1 MAEKQLSGS
10 ELDIVWFEMWGGTMG
25 GDITPHIINVS
36 IYEDMFGNFLSAD
49 VLINDS
55 LNFPV
60 NTPIVGQEHL
70 RFKFRTKS
78 MDVGSELNAGDMQV
92 VSIKKRYLV
101 KERQQ
106 VYMLHA
112 ISAPGMSMLSQTIS
126 KSYRGMGISNIV
138 HDIYENYF
146 DTDYWDN
153 LIVEQTK
160 GIDNIIIPN
169 WKVRDALNWLAKRA
183 VNKNDCANY
192 LSYERLND
200 EDSNYPDQ
208 VFESVESAV
217 VRPPKQRF
225 IYSAGIT
232 DTKKLIKTAQGISEL
247 LDLRIANQFNVIHN
261 MTGGY
266 YASKLVTHDIVK
278 KKIRQQTH
286 SITDVF
292 IPDINHTDT
301 YMPIRANMSVGD
313 MDNTVG
319 LNYRECERV
328 SLAPEDLARAIDG
341 VDLENQYDNKIM
353 FYPKH
358 DRMYAKNKTDL
369 YDNEVEKWKLNRN
382 TMIQGLNQIKLMIT
396 FTGLS
401 KLHAGNMIEVIVPA
415 AQKVIEEQPG
425 SIKNKEELIDKQLSG
440 KYLITTLKHT
450 VTRADNTW
458 EYICR
463 AEVVKDGIGSA
474 P

>member
-10 ELDIVWFEMWGGTMG
+10 ELDIVWFELWGGTIG
-25 GDITPHIINVS
+25 GDIRPHIINVS
-36 IYEDMFGNFLSAD
+36 IYEDMFGNFLTAD
-49 VLINDS
+49 VMLNDS

-60 NTPIVGQEHL
+60 NTPIVGQEHV

-78 MDVGSELNAGDMQV
+78 MDSELNAGDMAV
-92 VSIKKRYLV
+92 ISIKKRYLV

-112 ISAPGMSMLSQTIS
+112 ISAPGMSMLSQTMS

-138 HDIYENYF
+138 HDICENYF
-146 DTDYWDN
+146 DTDYWDH
-153 LIVEQTK
+153 LVVEQTK

-183 VNKNDCANY
+183 VNENDCANY
-192 LSYERLND
+192 LCYERLND
-200 EDSNYPDQ
+200 EDSNYPDF
-208 VFESVESAV
+208 VFESIENAV
-217 VRPPKQRF
+217 AQPPKQKF
-225 IYSAGIT
+225 IYSAGVE
-232 DTKKLIKTAQGISEL
+232 DTKKLVKTAAGISEL
-247 LDLRIANQFNVIHN
+247 LELRIANQFNVLHN
-261 MTGGY
+261 IAGGY

-286 SITDVF
+286 SIKDVF

-301 YMPIRANMSVGD
+301 YMPIRANMSTGE
-313 MDNTVG
+313 MNNTIG
-319 LNYRECERV
+319 LDYRECERV
-328 SLAPEDLARAIDG
+328 SLAPEDAARPTDG
-341 VDLENQYDNKIM
+341 IDLENQYDNKVL

-358 DRMYAKNKTDL
+358 DRMYAKSKTDL

-382 TMIQGLNQIKLMIT
+382 TMIQSLNQIKLMIS

-401 KLHAGNMIEVIVPA
+401 TLHAGNTIEVIVPA
-415 AQKVIEEQPG
+415 AQKVIEEKPG
-425 SIKNKEELIDKQLSG
+425 EIKNKEELIDKQLSG

>member
-1 MAEKQLSGS
+1 MATDTNPHSGS
-10 ELDIVWFEMWGGTMG
+10 ELDIVWFELHGGNMG
-25 GDITPHIINVS
+25 GEIEPHIINVS
-36 IYEDMFGNFLSAD
+36 IYEDVFGNFLSAD

-78 MDVGSELNAGDMQV
+78 QESELNAGDMQI

-106 VYMLHA
+106 VYMLHC
-112 ISAPGMSMLSQTIS
+112 ISAPGMSMLSQTMS
-126 KSYRGMGISNIV
+126 KSYRGMGISSIV

-160 GIDNIIIPN
+160 GIDNVIIPN

-183 VNKNDCANY
+183 VNENDCANY

-200 EDSNYPDQ
+200 TDSNYPDQ
-208 VFESVESAV
+208 VFESVERAV
-217 VRPPKQRF
+217 ARPPKQRF
-225 IYSAGIT
+225 IYSAGIE
-232 DTKKLIKTAQGISEL
+232 DTKKLVKKAQGISEL
-247 LDLRIANQFNVIHN
+247 LDLRIANQFNVMQN

-286 SITDVF
+286 SLKDVF
-292 IPDINHTDT
+292 IPDINHTDE
-301 YMPIRANMSVGD
+301 YMPIRAGVGE
-313 MDNTVG
+313 DNSTTVG
-319 LNYRECERV
+319 LGYRECERV
-328 SLAPEDLARAIDG
+328 SLAPEDAARPTDG
-341 VDLENQYDNKIM
+341 VNLEDQYDNKVM

-358 DRMYAKNKTDL
+358 DRMYAKSKTDL
-369 YDNEVEKWKLNRN
+369 YDNGVENWKLNRN
-382 TMIQGLNQIKLMIT
+382 TMIQSLNQIKLMMS

-401 KLHAGNMIEVIVPA
+401 NLHAGNMVEVIVPA

-425 SIKNKEELIDKQLSG
+425 SIKNKEELLDKQLTG
-440 KYLITTLKHT
+440 NYLITTIKHT
-450 VTRADNTW
+450 VTRANNTW

-463 AEVVKDGIGSA
+463 AEVIKDGIGS
-474 P
+474 PP